1 MRILL
6 VVLPSGL
13 CWNLWHE
20 IGIQN
25 TNVNKLYHSLQ
36 LLTSTNS
43 YLDFKIILGGFSKI
57 PPNLCGRLTAL
68 GLCER
73 KMLTKI
79 SSKYCNY
86 FLPHRQCELFALQS
100 DTFLF
105 SVSSHSEAALKIN
118 QFSNVH
124 WYKVFFLQFIWTV
137 TVRVLGSLISLFFAT
152 HEILLLFMSLLS
164 LKIILNYKLAF

>member
-105 SVSSHSEAALKIN
+105 SVSSHSEAALKSISS
-118 QFSNVH
+118 QMFIDIKCFSYN
-124 WYKVFFLQFIWTV
+124 
-137 TVRVLGSLISLFFAT
+137 SS
-152 HEILLLFMSLLS
+152 ELLLSGFWGHWSRYFLPHTKSSYYSCLCS
-164 LKIILNYKLAF
+164 A